1 MCAGAPQFHFKFKVI
16 GTRRGERTLIECS
29 SYGNRPM
36 SFIWRKQGVIIEPT
50 SEPRYRLVNEELVDG
65 DRTKLI
71 IEKAERKDSALFTCT
86 AINDYGEDSMN
97 IQLTVQDIPDAPQN
111 LEVHDISSRNVRLTW
126 NKPFDG
132 NSPILQY
139 TVMWRQINDK
149 INGETFLGDIAGGPI
164 TVPGSE
170 TTLTVRGLRPKTR
183 YFFRVKCQNSLGE
196 SQFGAEVAATTLEEP
211 PRHAPEEVRAITLSS
226 RAINVTW
233 KVAVEDTDDS
243 IEGYYVGYKL
253 YGSPETFTF
262 KPVESI
268 KGRTQYFI
276 VSNLNRFTE
285 YSIVVQAFNARGAGP
300 PSEEVMTR
308 TLEFGKFYA

>member
-1 MCAGAPQFHFKFKVI
+1 
-16 GTRRGERTLIECS
+16 
-29 SYGNRPM
+29 M
-36 SFIWRKQGVIIEPT
+36 SFIWRKQGVVIEPS

-132 NSPILQY
+132 NSPILHY
-139 TVMWRQINDK
+139 TLMWRQIN
-149 INGETFLGDIAGGPI
+149 NEVAGGPI

-170 TTLTVRGLRPKTR
+170 TTLTVRGQHHINLSQAKQMKSYYLTLISIGKANMTENRLKLRKVLSCPERNTND
-183 YFFRVKCQNSLGE
+183 YDTVP
-196 SQFGAEVAATTLEEP
+196 EVSHSELAN
-211 PRHAPEEVRAITLSS
+211 SS
-226 RAINVTW
+226 RYSEIQINIFPKGENEVESVCKFWSAGRANIRTIRLLSQNLTAYRNNDQSPLRYALW
-233 KVAVEDTDDS
+233 VAVEDNDDS

-253 YGSPETFTF
+253 LWQSGY
-262 KPVESI
+262 I
-268 KGRTQYFI
+268 YF
-276 VSNLNRFTE
+276 
-285 YSIVVQAFNARGAGP
+285 QASGIH
-300 PSEEVMTR
+300 
-308 TLEFGKFYA
+308 